1 MKTVIGFFQD
11 VYAELKKV
19 SWPSRAE
26 TIKMTTLVIIATVVV
41 GAYVGVIDFGLTKV
55 IETFIQ

>member
-1 MKTVIGFFQD
+1 MKSVTGFFQD
-11 VYAELKKV
+11 VLAELKKV
-19 SWPSRAE
+19 NWPTRTE

-41 GAYVGVIDFGLTKV
+41 GIYVGVIDLGLTKA